1 MEVKF
6 SHALQ
11 DAFGAFFV
19 ENSVGGVDEEVIHV
33 DNEPSFGNRVAEGI
47 IYESLKSGGGIGKSK
62 EHDGGFK

>member
-11 DAFGAFFV
+11 DTFGAFFV
-19 ENSVGGVDEEVIHV
+19 ESGVGGVDEEVIHV
-33 DNEPSFGNRVAEGI
+33 DYKPSFGNHVVEGI
-47 IYESLKSGGGIGKSK
+47 VHELLKSGGGIGKSK

>member
-11 DAFGAFFV
+11 DTFGVFFMESGV
-19 ENSVGGVDEEVIHV
+19 RGVDEEVIHV

-47 IYESLKSGGGIGKSK
+47 VHESLKSGGGIGKSK